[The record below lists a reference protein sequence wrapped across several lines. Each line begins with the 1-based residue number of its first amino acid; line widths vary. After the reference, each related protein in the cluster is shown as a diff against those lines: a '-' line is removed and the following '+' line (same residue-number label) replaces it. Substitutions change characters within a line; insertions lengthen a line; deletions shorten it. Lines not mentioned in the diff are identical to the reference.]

1 MLLSSHSICVDPD
14 RYKAQL
20 RILDSQIRLL
30 RDSIAEQTRL
40 SDDMRRGQ
48 YRGMPIE
55 PSAAPEVLLPGLEK
69 DLKEAE
75 VCR

>member
-1 MLLSSHSICVDPD
+1 MHSEVYMPNCR

-20 RILDSQIRLL
+20 RAMDSQIRRL
-30 RDSIAEQTRL
+30 RDSITEQTRL
-40 SDDMRRGQ
+40 SEDMRRGQ

-75 VCR
+75 VCH